1 MQNIKAVNEH
11 QKALESLLD
20 PLSTEH
26 DVDVK
31 YRLEILPKLSRIRSG
46 IEKCNDHIKV
56 LEKNATFIQK
66 QLQLEVLEADRKKL
80 EARSEG

>member
-1 MQNIKAVNEH
+1 MKYQNRVASAIKPEIFGVPLSEKMPLRFSEQARAQKELLDANIKAVNEH

-31 YRLEILPKLSRIRSG
+31 YRLEILLSFPYPVR
-46 IEKCNDHIKV
+46 D
-56 LEKNATFIQK
+56 
-66 QLQLEVLEADRKKL
+66 
-80 EARSEG
+80 